1 MLESLWAA
9 VDRVWLVSCKTLTVS
24 LVDEMGTRL
33 VVASVYCPTECN
45 AGTAGKYRFFHVA
58 VEESKSCS
66 RVAHS
71 SVVSVVC
78 GDFNGELAAYHPS
91 EMAAAGLGHVAA
103 GVIDRS
109 GMATA
114 EPNCN
119 RRRLPEEAA
128 AAGRCDASSFVRK
141 PYRRRWTFRGNFG
154 GDQEQQKRYYDRVL
168 IAKSTKGRIKDCRT
182 HRGVLKDSSCASG
195 DPAESGTVP
204 MQAATRPSAHHSCTP
219 LRRDRIRGL
228 ESTSSSSGRDRC

>member
-45 AGTAGKYRFFHVA
+45 ADTTGKYRFFHVA
-58 VEESKSCS
+58 VEEPKGCS
-66 RVAHS
+66 RVGHS

-78 GDFNGELAAYHPS
+78 GDLNGELAAYHPS

-103 GVIDRS
+103 GVIGRL

-119 RRRLPEEAA
+119 RRRLHEEAA
-128 AAGRCDASSFVRK
+128 AVVMRVHLYENRIEADGRS
-141 PYRRRWTFRGNFG
+141 
-154 GDQEQQKRYYDRVL
+154 
-168 IAKSTKGRIKDCRT
+168 
-182 HRGVLKDSSCASG
+182 GVTLVMTRSNRS
-195 DPAESGTVP
+195 
-204 MQAATRPSAHHSCTP
+204 ATMIGC
-219 LRRDRIRGL
+219 
-228 ESTSSSSGRDRC
+228 